1 MLKKTLLGL
10 AAAAAITTAAL
21 APSTASAGKIKI
33 GVHLGL
39 HGHGYVGIHA
49 PYYAPYGFYGY
60 RKCFYR
66 WRKVWTPYGPKF
78 IKFRKCRRVW
88 Y

>member
-1 MLKKTLLGL
+1 MLKKTLMGL

-21 APSTASAGKIKI
+21 APSTASAKVKI
-33 GVHLGL
+33 GL
-39 HGHGYVGIHA
+39 HFGGYGHGYVGIHA
-49 PYYAPYGFYGY
+49 PYYAPYGY

-78 IKFRKCRRVW
+78 IKIRKCRRVW